1 MFSCTVCYACFE
13 VVNMTYAEWYNQY
26 LKLYKRK
33 IAAKTRESYSRLNQL
48 ISPVIGAKPLEA
60 ITPDDIQTTLIVVE
74 EQAGSR
80 QAQLAYTLMHA
91 VYRRAVRS
99 RHLKENPVEAV
110 DKPEHVPR
118 EGRAIEGDDWIA
130 LEPIISANAAYA
142 LMCFAGLRRGET
154 LALRRADIDLCAGII
169 HVSRQRIRVKGV
181 LQITTPKSSAGVRDI
196 PIAPELRP
204 ILEQATRFLLPN
216 AMLVPIA
223 PETLAHRWKIDQEKA
238 GIRQSYR
245 LHDLRHTYAT
255 KLVLA
260 GINPSVLQYV
270 VGHASYTLTM
280 KTYTHVT
287 AFSAQ
292 KEVSR
297 VYESLH

>member
-1 MFSCTVCYACFE
+1 
-13 VVNMTYAEWYNQY
+13 MTYAEWYNQY

-118 EGRAIEGDDWIA
+118 EGRSIEGDDWIA

-216 AMLVPIA
+216 ALIVPIA
-223 PETLAHRWKIDQEKA
+223 PETLAHRWRDVQRKV
-238 GIRQSYR
+238 GISEPYR

-255 KLVLA
+255 QLVLA
-260 GINPSVLQYV
+260 GVNLRVLQYTI
-270 VGHASYTLTM
+270 GHADYQLTV
-280 KTYTHVT
+280 KTYTHIG
-287 AFSAQ
+287 ASAA
-292 KEVSR
+292 KSELSR
-297 VYESLH
+297 VYAALH

>member
-1 MFSCTVCYACFE
+1 
-13 VVNMTYAEWYNQY
+13 MTYAQWYERY
-26 LKLYKRK
+26 LSLYKRRLSD
-33 IAAKTRESYSRLNQL
+33 KTRESYTRLDQL
-48 ISPVIGAKPLEA
+48 ISPIIGEMPLEA
-60 ITPDDIQTTLIVVE
+60 ITPDDIQAALIVVE

-118 EGRAIEGDDWIA
+118 EGRSIEGDDWIA

-216 AMLVPIA
+216 ALIVPIA
-223 PETLAHRWKIDQEKA
+223 PETLAHRWKKDQQKA
-238 GIRQSYR
+238 GIRQPYR

-255 KLVLA
+255 RLVLA
-260 GINPSVLQYV
+260 GVNLRVLQYTI
-270 VGHASYTLTM
+270 GHADYQLTV
-280 KTYTHVT
+280 KTYTHIG
-287 AFSAQ
+287 ASAA
-292 KEVSR
+292 KSELSR
-297 VYESLH
+297 VYAALH